1 MFCRFDHTLFA
12 AAPLCWA
19 LAASS
24 AGHFKSSNAPRAG
37 RPCRTSGRS
46 CPFPSARAVS
56 VSLFVS
62 GFHTGRPAQAGDA
75 NTSADGGSR
84 DDARSVSVR
93 GSGAGMNLPLSADVS
108 LLIDSNI
115 FIAAEEHGV
124 DGHSY
129 GPQAAELLRLAG
141 RLHYPV
147 MLSHGTRSDLLR
159 AKPGRRER
167 RRRQLDKYNVLDQV
181 PLNMDAAR
189 QGEFH

>member
-1 MFCRFDHTLFA
+1 
-12 AAPLCWA
+12 
-19 LAASS
+19 
-24 AGHFKSSNAPRAG
+24 
-37 RPCRTSGRS
+37 
-46 CPFPSARAVS
+46 
-56 VSLFVS
+56 
-62 GFHTGRPAQAGDA
+62 
-75 NTSADGGSR
+75 
-84 DDARSVSVR
+84 
-93 GSGAGMNLPLSADVS
+93 MNLPLSADVS

-115 FIAAEEHGV
+115 FIAAEEHGA

-189 QGEFH
+189 QGEFPTVLNDNTRADLEVLSTFLTGVADWLITNDATLRKRAKRCGAGELVLSLDDALDTLRPLCLLYTSDAADE